1 MISQSIVRRLLLGAA
16 TGLALA
22 VAGVSVPIVA
32 GALTPAMAQSSEDM
46 AAALDAYGH
55 WVRLAPYGEVWV
67 PDGVPSGW
75 RPYEYGHW
83 VYTDDW
89 GWYWVSDAAEDDW
102 GWVVYHYGRWV
113 HDRRAWFWV
122 PGDEWAPAWVD
133 WRYGDDNVGWAPLPP
148 DNLIDTYDEQP
159 DYWVFVPLRYIGEP
173 GLRSHFVPLGRRA
186 AMLRETR
193 VINRPVHIEG
203 RRVWVNPG
211 LAPGFIAGRTHVTL
225 HAYNV
230 RPRVFG
236 ASSGVQ
242 GAVTVHAQDLHTK
255 GAIRRVAPVTVQR
268 TNTVIQATTSPVAP
282 KPLGKGE
289 RGQLGSHPPRAAQGT
304 VTPQPQQPQGPI
316 GAPPRTGAPVI
327 QHPGGPAPVIAPA
340 APAQVQPQKKLE
352 EPRVVNPP
360 MGGARAPAGGP
371 PPQPQVVHP
380 AAPTP
385 PPPAVHAPPPPVVHA
400 PPPPVVHAP
409 PPPVVHA
416 PPPPVVHAP
425 PPPVV
430 HAPPPPAMR
439 APPPAAGRAPPPAA
453 GRAPPPKPGEKQPE
467 PPK

>member
-1 MISQSIVRRLLLGAA
+1 M
-16 TGLALA
+16 
-22 VAGVSVPIVA
+22 
-32 GALTPAMAQSSEDM
+32 
-46 AAALDAYGH
+46 
-55 WVRLAPYGEVWV
+55 
-67 PDGVPSGW
+67 
-75 RPYEYGHW
+75 
-83 VYTDDW
+83 
-89 GWYWVSDAAEDDW
+89 
-102 GWVVYHYGRWV
+102 
-113 HDRRAWFWV
+113 
-122 PGDEWAPAWVD
+122 
-133 WRYGDDNVGWAPLPP
+133 
-148 DNLIDTYDEQP
+148 
-159 DYWVFVPLRYIGEP
+159 FVPLRYIGEP

-193 VINRPVHIEG
+193 IVNRPVHIEG

-211 LAPGFIAGRTHVTL
+211 LAPGFIASRTHVTL

-236 ASSGVQ
+236 ATAGVQ
-242 GAVTVHAQDLHTK
+242 GAVAVHAQDLRTK

-289 RGQLGSHPPRAAQGT
+289 HGQLGSHPPRAAQGT

-316 GAPPRTGAPVI
+316 GAPPRTGVPVI
-327 QHPGGPAPVIAPA
+327 QHPGGPATVIAPA
-340 APAQVQPQKKLE
+340 APVQVQPQKKLE

-380 AAPTP
+380 AAPP
-385 PPPAVHAPPPPVVHA
+385 PPPA
-400 PPPPVVHAP
+400 VHAP

-439 APPPAAGRAPPPAA
+439 APPPAAGHAPPPAA